1 MILAAKTVGI
11 ELSQLRISKGSLP
24 YVLRGYFVTQFVIA
38 STAVPHL
45 RIGIIINHQPSTLV
59 KPGATTTTNTQHY
72 TSNSAPVMDA
82 DKDNPN
88 PTIVNASDLPS
99 RIPSNP
105 TTKRP
110 TLFDSLI
117 TPAYPSYAA
126 PLNDLS
132 SPEGSDVASDDE
144 DDAPREEIDS
154 QEIYDLI
161 ASIQDPEHPNS
172 LASLAVVNLPDI
184 FITTPSSP
192 TSRISTVTVLLT
204 PTTAHCSLGTVIGLA
219 VRVRLENALPPR
231 FRIDVRLKEGTH
243 TTADAVNKQLGDKER
258 VAAAMENGTLV
269 GVIRNMLST
278 CE

>member
-1 MILAAKTVGI
+1 
-11 ELSQLRISKGSLP
+11 
-24 YVLRGYFVTQFVIA
+24 
-38 STAVPHL
+38 
-45 RIGIIINHQPSTLV
+45 
-59 KPGATTTTNTQHY
+59 
-72 TSNSAPVMDA
+72 MDA

-99 RIPSNP
+99 RRRSNP
-105 TTKRP
+105 TAKRP

-117 TPAYPSYAA
+117 APAYPSYAV
-126 PLNDLS
+126 PLDDLS
-132 SPEGSDVASDDE
+132 SAEASDAASSDDDDE
-144 DDAPREEIDS
+144 ALPREEIDA

-184 FITTPSSP
+184 SITPPSTPN
-192 TSRISTVTVLLT
+192 SRISTVTVLLT

-243 TTADAVNKQLGDKER
+243 TTADAVNKQLADKER

-269 GVIRNMLST
+269 GVIKNMLST

>member
-1 MILAAKTVGI
+1 VKLV
-11 ELSQLRISKGSLP
+11 ELR
-24 YVLRGYFVTQFVIA
+24 RGE
-38 STAVPHL
+38 AV
-45 RIGIIINHQPSTLV
+45 
-59 KPGATTTTNTQHY
+59 AE
-72 TSNSAPVMDA
+72 SNSAIAAKFVRRLRTLSICSSQSCFAYLTPTPRPYTLRTTSHTPTAAMDA

-99 RIPSNP
+99 RRRSNP
-105 TTKRP
+105 TAKRP

-117 TPAYPSYAA
+117 APAYPSYAA
-126 PLNDLS
+126 PLDGAS
-132 SPEGSDVASDDE
+132 SPEISDNSSDDE

-184 FITTPSSP
+184 FITGPTTP

-243 TTADAVNKQLGDKER
+243 TTADAVNKQLADKER

>member
-1 MILAAKTVGI
+1 
-11 ELSQLRISKGSLP
+11 
-24 YVLRGYFVTQFVIA
+24 
-38 STAVPHL
+38 
-45 RIGIIINHQPSTLV
+45 
-59 KPGATTTTNTQHY
+59 
-72 TSNSAPVMDA
+72 MDA

-117 TPAYPSYAA
+117 APAYPSYAA

-132 SPEGSDVASDDE
+132 SPEGSDVASDDDD

-184 FITTPSSP
+184 FITAPSSP

-243 TTADAVNKQLGDKER
+243 TTADAVNKQLADKER

>member
-1 MILAAKTVGI
+1 
-11 ELSQLRISKGSLP
+11 
-24 YVLRGYFVTQFVIA
+24 
-38 STAVPHL
+38 
-45 RIGIIINHQPSTLV
+45 
-59 KPGATTTTNTQHY
+59 
-72 TSNSAPVMDA
+72 MDA

-99 RIPSNP
+99 RRRSNP
-105 TTKRP
+105 AAKRP

-117 TPAYPSYAA
+117 APAYPSYAA
-126 PLNDLS
+126 APLDDLS
-132 SPEGSDVASDDE
+132 SPEASDAASSDGDE
-144 DDAPREEIDS
+144 DDSPREEIDS

-161 ASIQDPEHPNS
+161 SSIQDPEHPNS

-184 FITTPSSP
+184 SITPPSTPN
-192 TSRISTVTVLLT
+192 SRISTVTVLLT

-243 TTADAVNKQLGDKER
+243 TTADAVNKQLADKER

-269 GVIRNMLST
+269 GVIKNMLST